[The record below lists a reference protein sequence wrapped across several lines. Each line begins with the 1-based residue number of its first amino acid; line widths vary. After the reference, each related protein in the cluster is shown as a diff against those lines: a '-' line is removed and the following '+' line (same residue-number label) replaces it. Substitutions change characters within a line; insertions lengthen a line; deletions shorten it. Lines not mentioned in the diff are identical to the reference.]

1 METMYLGRFQKLL
14 SVRTSYNLSIMFSEL
29 ATSIELRAYDIN
41 QV

>member
-1 METMYLGRFQKLL
+1 MSRLL
-14 SVRTSYNLSIMFSEL
+14 SKTAVSSYYSYNLSIMFLEL